1 MVLHAH
7 THTHT
12 HTRARARTRAHTH
25 VCRLVYELDSGVMCL
40 DLHPKHPFLLA
51 VGLYDGEC
59 V

>member
-1 MVLHAH
+1 MVLHAYIH
-7 THTHT
+7 THTCTHTHT
-12 HTRARARTRAHTH
+12 HARTHT
-25 VCRLVYELDSGVMCL
+25 CRLVYELDSGVMCL